1 MKNPLW
7 LRLFF
12 LFVLLQALLMASALI
27 QPDLIRLVLPWE
39 ASPLNARFIAALYAM
54 GAISA
59 LLCMVARRYAEV
71 RILLVGMGLVTGL
84 LLLITVPRFGEFSA
98 DNFPYRW
105 TIFYTIDPLA
115 AGLSLWWLRGRDP
128 VPAGRS
134 RLAPLFVAY
143 AVVLGVA
150 GIVLLVL
157 PGLAASLWPWTLPPV
172 LGQVYSAFFLT
183 FAVAALLAWREPRWE
198 GVWIYLAANLGM
210 FGLILLVS
218 LLHSS
223 RFKPGPITWLWYG
236 LWLAG
241 VIAFAVP
248 FWRRPNQLST
258 HEVLS

>member
-1 MKNPLW
+1 MKNPFW

-12 LFVLLQALLMASALI
+12 LFVLLQALFVASALVR
-27 QPDLIRLVLPWE
+27 PNLISLFLPWE

-84 LLLITVPRFGEFSA
+84 LLLITVPHFGEFTA

-105 TIFYTIDPLA
+105 TIFYIIDPLA

-128 VPAGRS
+128 VPAGRN
-134 RLAPLFVAY
+134 RLAPLFRAY
-143 AVVLGVA
+143 AVVLTIA

-157 PGLAASLWPWTLPPV
+157 PGLAVALWPWTLPPV
-172 LGQVYSAFFLT
+172 LGQVYSGFFLT
-183 FAVAALLAWREPRWE
+183 FAVAAVLAWREPRWE

-218 LLHSS
+218 VLHSS
-223 RFKPGPITWLWYG
+223 RFKPGPVTWLWYG

-241 VIAFAVP
+241 VIAFSVPLWRNFRPFSTPEAV
-248 FWRRPNQLST
+248 S
-258 HEVLS
+258 